1 MEKSKKGRTGQI
13 IMCCNDGEIYN
24 SVHQAAKYYDIS
36 VSAITRQLK
45 KERKTAAGLYFV
57 EIVGNE
63 SDDELQDIRE
73 KILSTVYKMRRY
85 ILE

>member
-1 MEKSKKGRTGQI
+1 MEKSKKGRTGQSI
-13 IMCCNDGEIYN
+13 LCCNDGETFS

-57 EIVGNE
+57 EVSGNE
-63 SDDELQDIRE
+63 TDVEIQTIR
-73 KILSTVYKMRRY
+73 KNILSTVYKMRRY
-85 ILE
+85 ILK